1 MFENSF
7 INRVIHK
14 SLWVL
19 LLPACLLWA
28 ACDVLSRPAASATQ
42 RASGSEFATEWQG
55 QPLRPLAL
63 SEVEERFARRFPGT
77 LSRLTNGTQVLVVRS
92 VDKPTRMLHPATDC
106 YQGLGYQIAAQ
117 QLELDSERLLWRCFE
132 ARRGGQRQRVCE
144 RIVDAGGRGFT
155 DTSAW
160 YWAAVLG
167 QSQGPWQ
174 AITVASP
181 L

>member
-1 MFENSF
+1 MFDNSF
-7 INRVIHK
+7 RNRVFFK
-14 SLWVL
+14 LLGAL
-19 LLPACLLWA
+19 LLPACALWGA
-28 ACDVLSRPAASATQ
+28 ALAWARPHNATPPQ
-42 RASGSEFATEWQG
+42 SHHVELPAQWQG

-63 SEVEERFARRFPGT
+63 SEVEQRFARQFPGSLARMT
-77 LSRLTNGTQVLVVRS
+77 DGRQVLVLRTVQR
-92 VDKPTRMLHPATDC
+92 PTRMLHPAIDC
-106 YQGLGYQIAAQ
+106 YRALGYRIAHQ
-117 QLELDSERLLWRCFE
+117 QLQLDGERQLWRCFE
-132 ARRGGQRQRVCE
+132 AVRAGSALRVCE
-144 RIVDAGGRGFT
+144 RIVDERGAGFT